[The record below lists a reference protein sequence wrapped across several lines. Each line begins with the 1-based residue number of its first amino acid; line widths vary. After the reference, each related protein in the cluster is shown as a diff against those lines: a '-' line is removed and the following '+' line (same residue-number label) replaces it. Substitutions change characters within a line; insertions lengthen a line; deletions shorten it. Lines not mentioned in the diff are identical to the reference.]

1 LEGFAVESIAIM
13 INRLQND
20 TLQLSRDEMIALGHE
35 VVAMIVAH
43 LEGLPNKP
51 VVRKADRPSLESCL
65 REPLPE
71 QSVPISTVIRQVQ
84 RDVLSNVSHNDHP
97 RYFAFVSGP
106 GNFVSAMADALAS
119 GFNVIP
125 ADWLDASGPS
135 EVELVTVDW
144 LRQICGLPEGAGGL
158 FVSGGSMANLIS
170 LSTARHAKLREKN
183 TSSAVAYCSDQTHSS
198 VERALRVLGFDISQ
212 LQKLPSD
219 DSFRISSAQLR
230 QQIADDRAAG
240 RIPFCV
246 IANAGATN
254 TGAVDPLVE
263 VGQLCKQ
270 EGLWLHVDGAY
281 GAPAVLC
288 EKGRSLLRG
297 LELADSL
304 ALDPHKWLFQPY
316 EIGCVLV
323 RDVRSLHKAFAVRPD
338 YLKDLESKEA
348 EVNFCDY
355 GIQLSRSFRALKLWM
370 SLKVFGLAAFRE
382 AVARG
387 FFLAEFAESL
397 LQPSSH
403 WEVVTPASMGI
414 ITFRFVPD
422 GVPEQDTDLI
432 NQQIVD
438 ETLKEGFATVSS
450 TRLRGRKVLRLC
462 TINPRTTEDDIR
474 QTLQRLE
481 HFGRLACASSSLRG
495 Q

>member
-1 LEGFAVESIAIM
+1 MTQG
-13 INRLQND
+13 RQND
-20 TLQLSRDEMIALGHE
+20 MLQLSRDEMLALGHE

-43 LEGLPNKP
+43 IESLPQKR
-51 VVRKADRPSLESCL
+51 VVQKKDRSSLERCL

-71 QSVPISTVIRQVQ
+71 LGADIDTVIRQVQ
-84 RDVLSNVSHNDHP
+84 QDVLGNISYNDHP
-97 RYFAFVSGP
+97 RYFAFISGP

-144 LRQICGLPEGAGGL
+144 LRQICGLPEGTGGL

-170 LSTARHAKLREKN
+170 LSTARHAVLRRTN
-183 TSSAVAYCSDQTHSS
+183 TDSAVVYCSDQTHSS
-198 VERALRVLGFDISQ
+198 VERAMRVLGFESSQ
-212 LQKLPSD
+212 LQRLPSD
-219 DSFRISSAQLR
+219 DSFRISVPHLER
-230 QQIADDRAAG
+230 RIADDRAAG
-240 RIPFCV
+240 RVPFCV
-246 IANAGATN
+246 IANAGTTN
-254 TGAVDPLVE
+254 TGAVDPLTE
-263 VGQLCKQ
+263 LGELCKQ

-281 GAPAVLC
+281 GAPAALC
-288 EKGRSLLRG
+288 EKGRCLLHG

-304 ALDPHKWLFQPY
+304 TLDPHKWLFQPY
-316 EIGCVLV
+316 EIGCVLIREV
-323 RDVRSLHKAFAVRPD
+323 RFLHDAFAVRPD

-370 SLKVFGLAAFRE
+370 SLKVFGLAAFRD
-382 AVARG
+382 AIARG

-397 LQPSSH
+397 LKSSSH

-414 ITFRFVPD
+414 ITFRFVAD
-422 GVPEQDTDLI
+422 GVPKQDIDLV

-438 ETLKEGFATVSS
+438 ETLKEGFATVSATS
-450 TRLRGRKVLRLC
+450 LRGRKVLRLC
-462 TINPRTTEDDIR
+462 TVNPRTTEDDLR

-481 HFGRLACASSSLRG
+481 HFGRVACVSSSLR
-495 Q
+495 

>member
-1 LEGFAVESIAIM
+1 
-13 INRLQND
+13 
-20 TLQLSRDEMIALGHE
+20 
-35 VVAMIVAH
+35 
-43 LEGLPNKP
+43 
-51 VVRKADRPSLESCL
+51 
-65 REPLPE
+65 
-71 QSVPISTVIRQVQ
+71 
-84 RDVLSNVSHNDHP
+84 
-97 RYFAFVSGP
+97 
-106 GNFVSAMADALAS
+106 MADALAS
-119 GFNVIP
+119 GFNVIST
-125 ADWLDASGPS
+125 DWLDASGPS

-170 LSTARHAKLREKN
+170 LSTARHTMLRGKN
-183 TSSAVAYCSDQTHSS
+183 TGSAVAYCSDQTHSS
-198 VERALRVLGFDISQ
+198 VERALRVLGFETTSQ
-212 LQKLPSD
+212 LQKLPTD
-219 DSFRISSAQLR
+219 DSFRISIAHLKR
-230 QQIADDRAAG
+230 RIADDRAAG
-240 RIPFCV
+240 RVPFCV

-263 VGQLCKQ
+263 LGELCKQ

-288 EKGRSLLRG
+288 EKGRSLLGG

-304 ALDPHKWLFQPY
+304 SLDPHKWLFQPY

-323 RDVRSLHKAFAVRPD
+323 RDVRSLHKTFAVRPD
-338 YLKDLESKEA
+338 YLKDLESKGA

-387 FFLAEFAESL
+387 FLLAEFAEAL
-397 LQPSSH
+397 LQSSSH
-403 WEVVTPASMGI
+403 WEIVTPASMGI
-414 ITFRFVPD
+414 ITFRFVPG
-422 GVPEQDTDLI
+422 GVPEQAIDLI
-432 NQQIVD
+432 NQDIVE

-450 TRLRGRKVLRLC
+450 TSLRGRKVLRLC
-462 TINPRTTEDDIR
+462 TINPRTTEDDIH

-481 HFGRLACASSSLRG
+481 HFGRLAYVKNRIV
-495 Q
+495 

>member
-1 LEGFAVESIAIM
+1 
-13 INRLQND
+13 
-20 TLQLSRDEMIALGHE
+20 
-35 VVAMIVAH
+35 
-43 LEGLPNKP
+43 
-51 VVRKADRPSLESCL
+51 
-65 REPLPE
+65 
-71 QSVPISTVIRQVQ
+71 
-84 RDVLSNVSHNDHP
+84 
-97 RYFAFVSGP
+97 
-106 GNFVSAMADALAS
+106 
-119 GFNVIP
+119 
-125 ADWLDASGPS
+125 
-135 EVELVTVDW
+135 
-144 LRQICGLPEGAGGL
+144 
-158 FVSGGSMANLIS
+158 
-170 LSTARHAKLREKN
+170 
-183 TSSAVAYCSDQTHSS
+183 
-198 VERALRVLGFDISQ
+198 
-212 LQKLPSD
+212 
-219 DSFRISSAQLR
+219 
-230 QQIADDRAAG
+230 
-240 RIPFCV
+240 V

-323 RDVRSLHKAFAVRPD
+323 RDVRSLHKAFTVRPD

-450 TRLRGRKVLRLC
+450 TRLRGRRVLRLC

>member
-1 LEGFAVESIAIM
+1 MILEH
-13 INRLQND
+13 QND
-20 TLQLSRDEMIALGHE
+20 ALQLSRDEMLALGHE
-35 VVAMIVAH
+35 VVAMIVGH
-43 LEGLPNKP
+43 IESLPNKP
-51 VVRKADRPSLESCL
+51 VVRKKDRSSLESCL

-71 QSVPISTVIRQVQ
+71 QSLDISTVIGQVQ
-84 RDVLSNVSHNDHP
+84 QDILGNLSHNDHP
-97 RYFAFVSGP
+97 RYFAFVPGP
-106 GNFVSAMADALAS
+106 SNFVSAMADALAS

-158 FVSGGSMANLIS
+158 FVSGGSMANLIC
-170 LSTARHAKLREKN
+170 LRTARHSMLQGKSAR
-183 TSSAVAYCSDQTHSS
+183 SAVAYCSDQTHSS
-198 VERALRVLGFDISQ
+198 VERALQVLGFEAEQ
-212 LQKLPSD
+212 LRKLPSD
-219 DSFRISSAQLR
+219 NSFRISIAHLKR
-230 QQIADDRAAG
+230 RIADDRAAG
-240 RIPFCV
+240 RVPFCV
-246 IANAGATN
+246 IANAGTTN

-263 VGQLCKQ
+263 VAELCKL

-297 LELADSL
+297 LELVDSL
-304 ALDPHKWLFQPY
+304 SLDPHKWLFQPY

-323 RDVRSLHKAFAVRPD
+323 RDARRLHEAFAVRPD
-338 YLKDLESKEA
+338 YLQDLESKGA

-387 FFLAEFAESL
+387 FSLAEFAQSV
-397 LQPSSH
+397 LQSSSH
-403 WEVVTPASMGI
+403 WEIVTPASMGI
-414 ITFRFVPD
+414 ITFRFVPE
-422 GVPEQDTDLI
+422 GAPKQEIELI

-438 ETLKEGFATVSS
+438 ETLKEGFATLSS
-450 TRLRGRKVLRLC
+450 TNLRKRKVLRLC

-474 QTLQRLE
+474 RTLQRLE
-481 HFGRLACASSSLRG
+481 HFGQVACDFGSRRR
-495 Q
+495 